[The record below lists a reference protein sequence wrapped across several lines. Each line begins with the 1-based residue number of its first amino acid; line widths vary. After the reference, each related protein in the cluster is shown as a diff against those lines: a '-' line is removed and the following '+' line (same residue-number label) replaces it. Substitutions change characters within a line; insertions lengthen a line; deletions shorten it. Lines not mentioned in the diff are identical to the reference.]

1 MVLLTSG
8 SLKEYKLQLSLT
20 ASGFFGATPALV
32 IMGDAAVVATNGIPA
47 VTALRN
53 DLRFDWF
60 GLMNDDSGGLCEAAD
75 RETIPANM
83 PKLFYANLR
92 ILIFFVVTVVKD
104 PIKSVFLSVNN
115 LIRMPLR
122 STVSENVYRRKMTL
136 MSWMP

>member
-8 SLKEYKLQLSLT
+8 SLKEYRLQLSLT
-20 ASGFFGATPALV
+20 GSGLFSVTPTVVTIGEAE
-32 IMGDAAVVATNGIPA
+32 VVATNGIPA

-92 ILIFFVVTVVKD
+92 ILIF
-104 PIKSVFLSVNN
+104 SL
-115 LIRMPLR
+115 
-122 STVSENVYRRKMTL
+122 
-136 MSWMP
+136 